1 MNRLKT
7 WEPVAR
13 RVALCAALYA
23 VPLIAMNRAV
33 LDPDIWWH
41 LRTGQWIFDHA
52 RVPSTD
58 PFSTFGSGRP
68 WAAYS
73 WLFEI
78 VAYGLF
84 RTLGLVGIWLFRA
97 GMIYA
102 VAIALHRLIVKRE
115 PAFVRA
121 IGLLA
126 LAFVALLPIGSERPW
141 HFTILFSIATLATI
155 EVIRQRRRPWSL
167 WLLPLA
173 FALWAN
179 VHIQFVV
186 GLAFLGLAALFGL
199 IEDFFLRHFQPTAD
213 RGHALPGHPVLR
225 LSARD
230 WHQSLRIR
238 RIQGRPRICEPF
250 IRLQHHPGTSRA

>member
-186 GLAFLGLAALFGL
+186 GLAFLGLAATLRPDRRLF
-199 IEDFFLRHFQPTAD
+199 
-213 RGHALPGHPVLR
+213 
-225 LSARD
+225 
-230 WHQSLRIR
+230 
-238 RIQGRPRICEPF
+238 C
-250 IRLQHHPGTSRA
+250 